1 MKTIRFAVC
10 GTGRRGT
17 SLAKDTILALPDVE
31 ICAVSDPYMDKAEGC
46 ASAIEEKAGY
56 RPNVYRDHVELF
68 ENEKPDAVFVATGW
82 KEHVAVAIHA
92 MEKGVAVACEVGA
105 AFSEDECRTL
115 IETYERTKTPFMLLE
130 NCCFGREELLA
141 TAMARDGRFGE
152 IVYCHGAYMH
162 DLREQVSH
170 GELRRHYRNG
180 EYSTRNRDN
189 YPTHD
194 LGPIAKLIG
203 INRGNRMVSLSSRAS
218 KARGVHDYIVRSE
231 DEDIKYLASREFAQ
245 GDIVETLIACENG
258 ELINLRLD
266 TTLPA
271 YYSREFTVR
280 GTRGLYKQD
289 TNMAVFDGEDI
300 DHGGKIE
307 YMLREIN
314 NAVKYHD
321 EYLPDMWKN
330 ITPEIEEAGH
340 GGMDYFE
347 FEVFCDC
354 LRNGKEMPIDVYDAA
369 AWMSISYL
377 TEQSIAQGGA
387 SVDIPDFTNG
397 KYKTRPLKDVVKL

>member
-31 ICAVSDPYMDKAEGC
+31 ICAVCDPYIDKAENC
-46 ASAIEEKAGY
+46 ADAIKEKAGY

-68 ENEKPDAVFVATGW
+68 ANEKPDAVFVATGW
-82 KEHVAVAIHA
+82 KEHAAVAIYA
-92 MEKGVAVACEVGA
+92 MECGVAVACEVGA
-105 AFSEDECRTL
+105 AFSEEECREL

-141 TAMARDGRFGE
+141 TAMARKGMFGE
-152 IVYCHGAYMH
+152 VVYCHGAYMH

-170 GELRRHYRNG
+170 GEIRRHYRNG
-180 EYSTRNRDN
+180 EYSNRNRDN

-194 LGPIAKLIG
+194 LGPIAKLLN

-218 KARGVHDYIVRSE
+218 KARGVHDYIMRSE
-231 DEDIKYLASREFAQ
+231 SEDIKYLADREFAQ
-245 GDIVETLIACENG
+245 GDVVETIITCENG

-289 TNMAVFDGEDI
+289 VNMAVFDGEDI

-321 EYLPDMWKN
+321 EFLPEIWKN

-377 TEQSIAQGGA
+377 TEQSIAAGGA

-397 KYKTRPLKDVVKL
+397 AYKTRPSKDVVEL